1 MPSMKIRSRVKP
13 GSACMIC
20 KKQKKK
26 CAGSNV
32 CKKRNRLSDLTPP
45 FLDSEERFVKTSSE
59 YPLLHTEH
67 PTLHT
72 EHPSLHTEHP
82 SLHTEH
88 LSLHTEHSS
97 LQSDLDTA
105 YEWQNLF
112 EPYSSEIQLF
122 EDGIFDTAYEWQNPF
137 GPYSSGIQLFD
148 SISQLTDYL
157 ESAEGLDT
165 SLQQSS
171 PSALSSQSIG
181 STDSSPNHFS
191 NYSTPSLPSSLKC
204 DRCSVKKIR
213 CSHSIPCEKCIADG
227 VDCSVSVSR
236 RHHPG
241 TCQECVRRKIPCV
254 GSDAICFGCK
264 FLGTPHLCRPVPRSS
279 TY

>member
-1 MPSMKIRSRVKP
+1 MLSMKIGSRVKP

-32 CKKRNRLSDLTPP
+32 CKKRNRLSDLIPP

-59 YPLLHTEH
+59 RP
-67 PTLHT
+67 
-72 EHPSLHTEHP
+72 
-82 SLHTEH
+82 
-88 LSLHTEHSS
+88 SLHTEHSS

-112 EPYSSEIQLF
+112 DPYSPEIQLF
-122 EDGIFDTAYEWQNPF
+122 EGCILDTAYEWQNSF
-137 GPYSSGIQLFD
+137 GPYTSEIQLIED
-148 SISQLTDYL
+148 SIFQLTDYF
-157 ESAEGLDT
+157 ESGEGLDE

-181 STDSSPNHFS
+181 STDSSPSHFS

-227 VDCSVSVSR
+227 VGCSVSVSR

-241 TCQECVRRKIPCV
+241 TCQECVRRKIPCI
-254 GSDAICFGCK
+254 GSDAVCYGCK
-264 FLGTPHLCRPVPRSS
+264 FQGTPHLCHPVPRGS